1 MSTVTF
7 STNMTYPQ
15 NTFPRKRFPTF
26 FRLLAPRQLR
36 VPTKL
41 SACSLLQR
49 GASETQSRTTPPGNP
64 HIPIRRESPG
74 YHSQAKVTADPR
86 CTTIVSRN
94 SMISGR
100 IPGLR
105 IPAIHR
111 RPPQGPRGYQGISRV
126 VMREVPTY
134 LVGTEVHA
142 HRQRVVDAL
151 QLFASKAEQF
161 ELSHSEG
168 ESIPDVLLE
177 RWEEVYLQNDPRFES
192 RVLGRRAARSELLLR
207 LPTRAYR
214 AISNATAEGLNDGCL
229 LGQRL
234 SVRIRHT
241 RDPATERGGR
251 SVIAPNHQVEMD
263 RRIRCAYSVPS
274 ALCAP
279 AATHLGS

>member
-74 YHSQAKVTADPR
+74 SHSQAKVTADPR

-192 RVLGRRAARSELLLR
+192 GFSEGELHDLNCFYDFLLGRIELF
-207 LPTRAYR
+207 PTRRLKALMTDVYWDSVCR
-214 AISNATAEGLNDGCL
+214 FASDILGTLQRNEEAE
-229 LGQRL
+229 
-234 SVRIRHT
+234 
-241 RDPATERGGR
+241 A
-251 SVIAPNHQVEMD
+251 
-263 RRIRCAYSVPS
+263 
-274 ALCAP
+274 
-279 AATHLGS
+279 